1 MTEEKLQ
8 EQINVKVSPEE
19 KRDFLQACERYSI
32 SQSELGR
39 IALKQFMK
47 DLSPERLLKLLGS
60 HLGAL

>member
-8 EQINVKVSPEE
+8 EQINVKVSTEE
-19 KRDFLQACERYSI
+19 KRDFLQACEHYNI

-39 IALKQFMK
+39 IALKQFLK
-47 DLSPERLLKLLGS
+47 DLSPERLLRLLGS